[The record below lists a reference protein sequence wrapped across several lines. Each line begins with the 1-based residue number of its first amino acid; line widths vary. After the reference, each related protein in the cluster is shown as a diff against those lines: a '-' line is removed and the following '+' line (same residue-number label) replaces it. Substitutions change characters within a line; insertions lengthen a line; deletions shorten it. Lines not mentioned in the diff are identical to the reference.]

1 MKKLSLLG
9 YSLFLLLTCLS
20 CKNDNLL
27 YTSFQEIKYTTWSFK
42 DSVFFNWEIEDTTK
56 SYTVQLNIRH
66 TTSYKWAN
74 IFLFS
79 DLVFPNNKARRDTFE
94 FYFSDDYGHWTG
106 DKSGLLVK
114 HKFPLYKRVK
124 FPLKGVYRL
133 NLNQA
138 MRDTQLV
145 DLMNIGI
152 EVYTNQTA
160 E

>member
-27 YTSFQEIKYTTWSFK
+27 YTSFQEIKDTTWSFK

-79 DLVFPNNKARRDTFE
+79 
-94 FYFSDDYGHWTG
+94 
-106 DKSGLLVK
+106 
-114 HKFPLYKRVK
+114 
-124 FPLKGVYRL
+124 GVS
-133 NLNQA
+133 
-138 MRDTQLV
+138 
-145 DLMNIGI
+145 
-152 EVYTNQTA
+152 
-160 E
+160 